1 MTIPSSF
8 SISLSLC
15 KDRPT
20 TAERGKTSLPPYGGS
35 SHLSSLCLVPPSL
48 PPIPLSLSL
57 PCPSLETAAS
67 QRGAK
72 GRDEEGEREP
82 LAALRFPRQ
91 KKGSEIGFFSYARST
106 SAFPLSPVCPSSTVQ
121 NRQLSVSPLPP
132 RRAFSQVSAVCA
144 GRVRTPG

>member
-8 SISLSLC
+8 PISLSLC

-48 PPIPLSLSL
+48 PPSY
-57 PCPSLETAAS
+57 PSLTLSPLPQSGNSGLPKRSEGEG
-67 QRGAK
+67 RG
-72 GRDEEGEREP
+72 RREREP

-91 KKGSEIGFFSYARST
+91 KKGERNRLFFLRSLDLC
-106 SAFPLSPVCPSSTVQ
+106 FPSFF
-121 NRQLSVSPLPP
+121 LSVPP
-132 RRAFSQVSAVCA
+132 QPCKTDSFLCRRCRRAEHSVKCL
-144 GRVRTPG
+144 RCVRGE

>member
-8 SISLSLC
+8 PISLSLC

-48 PPIPLSLSL
+48 PPSY
-57 PCPSLETAAS
+57 PSLTLSPLPQSGNSGLPKRSEGEG
-67 QRGAK
+67 RG
-72 GRDEEGEREP
+72 RREREP

-91 KKGSEIGFFSYARST
+91 KKGGAK
-106 SAFPLSPVCPSSTVQ
+106 SAFFPTLARPLLSLFLPVCPSSTVQ
-121 NRQLSVSPLPP
+121 NRQLSVSPLP
-132 RRAFSQVSAVCA
+132 RAAHSVKCL
-144 GRVRTPG
+144 RCVRGE